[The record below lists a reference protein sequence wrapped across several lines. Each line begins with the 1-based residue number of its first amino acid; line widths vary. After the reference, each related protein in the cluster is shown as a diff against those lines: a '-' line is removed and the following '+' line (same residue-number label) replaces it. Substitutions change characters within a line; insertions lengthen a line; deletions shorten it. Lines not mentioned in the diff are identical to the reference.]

1 MAHLYAFLLH
11 SEYFNVSS
19 IRLPG
24 SHPRFLSTKIRLCL
38 KLGLDRW
45 RKRVKSEESC
55 PAKRAYYLDFL
66 GGCWCSVCN
75 WQSTD
80 YIIRC
85 FLWDSYVCEQNGQF
99 RNMRTAFPRPS
110 SCSIIQQNPQYARLS
125 LSLLSCKLSR
135 LHSTRHVGS
144 GTNGF
149 NGSYS
154 RASSSSQS

>member
-11 SEYFNVSS
+11 SEYFNVTS

-24 SHPRFLSTKIRLCL
+24 SNPRFLSTKIRLCL
-38 KLGLDRW
+38 KPGLDRW

-55 PAKRAYYLDFL
+55 PAGTAYYLDFL
-66 GGCWCSVCN
+66 GACWCSVCN
-75 WQSTD
+75 WQSTG

-110 SCSIIQQNPQYARLS
+110 CSIIQQNPQYARLS
-125 LSLLSCKLSR
+125 VSLVLQALSPP
-135 LHSTRHVGS
+135 LHETCGIGHEW
-144 GTNGF
+144 F
-149 NGSYS
+149 
-154 RASSSSQS
+154 